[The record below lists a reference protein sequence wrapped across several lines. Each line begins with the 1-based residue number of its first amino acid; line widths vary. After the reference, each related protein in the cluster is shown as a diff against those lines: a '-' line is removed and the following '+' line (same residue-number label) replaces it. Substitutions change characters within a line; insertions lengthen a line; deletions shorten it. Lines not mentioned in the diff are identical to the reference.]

1 MLHVS
6 GDMSNAVPMLLACR
20 KHQTDEAESANL
32 TGFSNYGTDGT
43 TAVRG
48 PNLATEHEETGHH
61 RIDETAVER
70 SNRILDCKPPME
82 ATLGR

>member
-1 MLHVS
+1 
-6 GDMSNAVPMLLACR
+6 MLLACR

-48 PNLATEHEETGHH
+48 PNLATEHAETGHH
-61 RIDETAVER
+61 RIDETAVRAEQQNLGLQT
-70 SNRILDCKPPME
+70 SME